1 MKIHTLFFIN
11 ILFIFLLNSCSYFD
25 EEEDKIL
32 PGKGKEFLFLK
43 TKFKKA
49 NKKVKILAPKTVESW
64 KQQHQN
70 VRNHLFHFKSN
81 PKLKLLKRIK
91 LGAPNFKTSYIP
103 PPVFDE
109 NVIYYCDNEFY
120 VYEVNRHRKNIVAF
134 KTTT

>member
-32 PGKGKEFLFLK
+32 PGKRERVFISEDQIL
-43 TKFKKA
+43 KKA

-91 LGAPNFKTSYIP
+91 LGNLKF
-103 PPVFDE
+103 
-109 NVIYYCDNEFY
+109 
-120 VYEVNRHRKNIVAF
+120 
-134 KTTT
+134 